1 MLQPLL
7 NGGTAGAADG
17 AGITAFVLNETRTA
31 ALLQGNPDIRGTAP
45 RWAVLGDIFDNENLA
60 RNASCFVLVID
71 SQREEAIGLGRKW
84 ARRRLGEQEAYVVSR
99 GASGP
104 GSARLTA
111 SPPPHRRRSSCGS
124 WGCELTLA
132 SAFASASTWCS
143 KSACSVVLTVR
154 RGRGGLR
161 GGPSRHACDRPR
173 PAGRSA

>member
-111 SPPPHRRRSSCGS
+111 SPPLLP
-124 WGCELTLA
+124 TDVA
-132 SAFASASTWCS
+132 A
-143 KSACSVVLTVR
+143 
-154 RGRGGLR
+154 
-161 GGPSRHACDRPR
+161 
-173 PAGRSA
+173 PAGAGGAS